1 MRAEVQFEALPIA
14 LGAAGGAKGAE
25 SAVAAR
31 APGAQLGRPAG
42 PAVHSVPLGSSPPVW
57 QIMNEI
63 IREYK
68 KFSQLGLAIAGN
80 FRLALKSSFLVRTK
94 DRFAQRPTYRFTL
107 SSKEKLDNLQMV
119 GFEDGF

>member
-1 MRAEVQFEALPIA
+1 MLSQRELLERNWVDLRDPPSIRC
-14 LGAAGGAKGAE
+14 LWAA
-25 SAVAAR
+25 
-31 APGAQLGRPAG
+31 
-42 PAVHSVPLGSSPPVW
+42 PPRLANL
-57 QIMNEI
+57 NEI

-107 SSKEKLDNLQMV
+107 SSKEKFDNLQMV

>member
-42 PAVHSVPLGSSPPVW
+42 PAVHSVRLDSSPRLANL
-57 QIMNEI
+57 NEI

-107 SSKEKLDNLQMV
+107 SSKEKLDHLQMV